1 MPNVPLPIEA
11 NEAAQTISV
20 ALCTYNG
27 ERFLGGQLASIA
39 RQTRLPDQLVICD
52 DGSSDATIAIAEAF
66 ARTVPFRVDIHRNPV
81 NLGST
86 KNFEKA
92 ILACTGDLIALSDQD
107 DLWHPDRLRRS
118 EEELNWHPEA
128 GLVFTDGDVID
139 DNGEKIGVRLWENF
153 ELVGMRKEEFRGGN
167 FIPMTRKHFV
177 TGATVMFRA
186 RYRQY
191 CFPVGDRWVHDGW
204 MAAMIG
210 SVSSVRIIDEQL
222 ILYRQHSS
230 QQIGLGPGR
239 ARPAERMTIDLMAK
253 QHWSTF
259 VRFVDDLAQ
268 VCSAVDQLP
277 IDPARKEQGVYR
289 DFRRQHDFLVM
300 RLTLPESRL
309 ARLPIVLG
317 HLPDY
322 YVCAMGFLSVAK
334 DLLLPKPPGIEH
346 WTPSD

>member
-1 MPNVPLPIEA
+1 MSSRAPSILPT
-11 NEAAQTISV
+11 AQTISV

-52 DGSSDATIAIAEAF
+52 DGSTDATLAIVESF
-66 ARTVPFRVDIHRNPV
+66 ARTVPFHVEIYRNPV

-86 KNFEKA
+86 RNFEQA
-92 ILACTGDLIALSDQD
+92 IMACTGDLIALSDQD

-118 EEELNWHPEA
+118 EEELNWHTEA
-128 GLVFTDGDVID
+128 GLVFTDGEVID

-153 ELVGMRKEEFRGGN
+153 ELIGMRKEELRGGN
-167 FIPMTRKHFV
+167 FIPMTRKRFV

-186 RYRQY
+186 SFRQY

-204 MAAMIG
+204 MAGIIG
-210 SVSSVRIIDEQL
+210 SMASIRLIDEPL

-239 ARPAERMTIDLMAK
+239 AQSADRMTIDLMAK

-259 VRFVDDLAQ
+259 IRFVDDLAQ
-268 VCSAVDQLP
+268 VCDAVDALQV
-277 IDPARKEQGVYR
+277 DPARKDAGAYR
-289 DFRRQHDFLVM
+289 DFRRQHDFLAM
-300 RLTLPESRL
+300 RLALPESRL
-309 ARLPIVLG
+309 ARLPIILG
-317 HLPDY
+317 HIPDY
-322 YVCAMGFLSVAK
+322 FVCAMGLLSVAK
-334 DLLLPKPPGIEH
+334 DLLLPKPAGIER
-346 WTPSD
+346 WTPAG

>member
-1 MPNVPLPIEA
+1 MPNVSSSIERIA
-11 NEAAQTISV
+11 PAQTISV

-39 RQTRLPDQLVICD
+39 RQTRPPDQLVICD
-52 DGSSDATIAIAEAF
+52 DGSTDSTMAIAEAF
-66 ARTVPFRVDIHRNPV
+66 ALTAPFRVAIYRNPV

-86 KNFEKA
+86 KNFEQA
-92 ILACTGDLIALSDQD
+92 IMACTGDLIALSDQD

-128 GLVFTDGDVID
+128 GLVFTDGEVID

-153 ELVGMRKEEFRGGN
+153 ELVGMRKEELRGGN
-167 FIPMTRKHFV
+167 FIPMTRKRFV

-186 RYRQY
+186 SYRQY

-210 SVSSVRIIDEQL
+210 SMASIRLIDEQL
-222 ILYRQHSS
+222 ISYRQHSS

-239 ARPAERMTIDLMAK
+239 AQPADKMTIDLMAK

-259 VRFVDDLAQ
+259 IRFVDDLAQ
-268 VCSAVDQLP
+268 VCDAVDQLP
-277 IDPARKEQGVYR
+277 IDPQLKEHGAYR
-289 DFRRQHDFLVM
+289 DFKRQHDFLAM
-300 RLTLPESRL
+300 RLALPESRL
-309 ARLPIVLG
+309 ARLPIMLG
-317 HLPDY
+317 HIPDY
-322 YVCAMGFLSVAK
+322 FVCAMGFLSVAK
-334 DLLLPKPPGIEH
+334 DLLLPKPPGIER
-346 WTPSD
+346 WTPDV